1 MLSLA
6 ADEDPLEIKPEAGT
20 LADPVLVV
28 KSRLKKGTFTSE
40 SDQETVTKLYV
51 DYVKRIAS
59 RLQTTLALATA
70 EDAQLTLPPYPLW
83 ARRLQT
89 YYRSWS
95 SIPRT
100 IRMWD
105 LGRLWKVP
113 RRRLKNTYAKIN
125 RALSPAA
132 GPPTPGVPSFLPSHR
147 VAERE
152 RAPSLARAE
161 NSSCG
166 KCAASSL
173 SRRLARRGRRSLRAQ
188 ARCW

>member
-70 EDAQLTLPPYPLW
+70 EDAQLTLP
-83 ARRLQT
+83 A
-89 YYRSWS
+89 
-95 SIPRT
+95 IPS
-100 IRMWD
+100 
-105 LGRLWKVP
+105 V
-113 RRRLKNTYAKIN
+113 
-125 RALSPAA
+125 
-132 GPPTPGVPSFLPSHR
+132 GVPVADLLPKLVVYTSHHKD
-147 VAERE
+147 VGPWEAMES
-152 RAPSLARAE
+152 P
-161 NSSCG
+161 
-166 KCAASSL
+166 
-173 SRRLARRGRRSLRAQ
+173 
-188 ARCW
+188 